1 MKSENPFAAGLTP
14 ARLGAVEPVRQR
26 GAGACGTVDCC
37 HERESQLHTR
47 EGPPG
52 GRHRLHQGVIR
63 PQLTTE
69 LALAG
74 PWPGPVSRAPGRN
87 STPGGFTSQPPR
99 TKRESG
105 WRRPGLSRWTT
116 CSSQPTVLP
125 HCRSVVKAITLL
137 VPRLAAPPGAKRSS
151 RRGDCNRRDAITG
164 STVRTR
170 PLLVQ
175 PGHCVDDG
183 DVLARPGPRW
193 SPANVRAVA
202 LPRTRASAS
211 TTLTLAL
218 VLPTPCT
225 GRLGSTARSSRR
237 LGAGGVR
244 RPRSIGHPA
253 EGRSVGRA
261 IRHGPWL
268 VRLSA

>member
-1 MKSENPFAAGLTP
+1 MRPPP
-14 ARLGAVEPVRQR
+14 ARRPRRATRPTQIRL
-26 GAGACGTVDCC
+26 
-37 HERESQLHTR
+37 LH
-47 EGPPG
+47 
-52 GRHRLHQGVIR
+52 L
-63 PQLTTE
+63 
-69 LALAG
+69 
-74 PWPGPVSRAPGRN
+74 SY
-87 STPGGFTSQPPR
+87 STASSGLVFYIQPPSTYVAHHR
-99 TKRESG
+99 
-105 WRRPGLSRWTT
+105 TT

>member
-1 MKSENPFAAGLTP
+1 MVDRVPAYSVLKRPVLDATVVTHDRPVITFLQEAAPTTFYATASRTALAPSPMKSENPFAAGLTP
-14 ARLGAVEPVRQR
+14 ARLGALEPVRQR

-137 VPRLAAPPGAKRSS
+137 VPRLAA
-151 RRGDCNRRDAITG
+151 
-164 STVRTR
+164 
-170 PLLVQ
+170 LL
-175 PGHCVDDG
+175 CE
-183 DVLARPGPRW
+183 
-193 SPANVRAVA
+193 AV
-202 LPRTRASAS
+202 
-211 TTLTLAL
+211 TLATPM
-218 VLPTPCT
+218 LPSQT
-225 GRLGSTARSSRR
+225 TAFWTTIDSPHRR
-237 LGAGGVR
+237 ITA
-244 RPRSIGHPA
+244 S
-253 EGRSVGRA
+253 
-261 IRHGPWL
+261 
-268 VRLSA
+268 